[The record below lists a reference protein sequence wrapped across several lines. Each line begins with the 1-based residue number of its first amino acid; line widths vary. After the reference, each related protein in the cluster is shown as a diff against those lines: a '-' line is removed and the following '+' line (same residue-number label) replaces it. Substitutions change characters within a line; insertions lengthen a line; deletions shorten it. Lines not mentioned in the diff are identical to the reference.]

1 MLDRGLAR
9 LALALLLLP
18 QMGSGCGGE
27 SATSSMLMVALPPA
41 AGTHRPDACPLT
53 IDGVRADIETT
64 GRGVTINLT
73 AQPDQIML
81 LRARAK
87 DVASSEG
94 GLYKACSCGASSDAV
109 SLPPSDVNVDDTEGG
124 TRIVVAARDPND
136 APALASRLRIQLSRV
151 HGGDC
156 PGR

>member
-1 MLDRGLAR
+1 MLDRGLPR
-9 LALALLLLP
+9 LGLLLLLA
-18 QMGSGCGGE
+18 GCGGQD
-27 SATSSMLMVALPPA
+27 ATSSMLMVALPPA

-64 GRGVTINLT
+64 GRGVTINLI

-87 DVASSEG
+87 DVATSEG
-94 GLYKACSCGASSDAV
+94 GIYKACACGLSSDTLA
-109 SLPPSDVNVDDTEGG
+109 LPPSDVSVDDTEGG
-124 TRIVVAARDPND
+124 ARIVVAARDPND
-136 APALASRLRIQLSRV
+136 APALTSRLRTQLSRV

>member
-1 MLDRGLAR
+1 MAVAGV
-9 LALALLLLP
+9 LLLA
-18 QMGSGCGGE
+18 SCGGQD
-27 SATSSMLMVALPPA
+27 ATSSMLMVALPPA

-64 GRGVTINLT
+64 GRGVAINLT

-87 DVASSEG
+87 DVVTSDG
-94 GLYKACSCGASSDAV
+94 GLYKACACGASDDGVA
-109 SLPPSDVNVDDTEGG
+109 LPPSDVTVDDTDYGS
-124 TRIVVAARDPND
+124 RIVVAARDPSD
-136 APALASRLRIQLSRV
+136 APTLARRLRAQLSRV